1 VTGIQAD
8 FPPPHWDN
16 NTLMTEYTRSAA
28 EYRKI
33 WTVTPE
39 QNMEEFE
46 RADIL
51 LKDAQDIR
59 DALAKRGI
67 DTPGVLLP

>member
-1 VTGIQAD
+1 MPFTNAYALVVGIANYERINRL
-8 FPPPHWDN
+8 PP
-16 NTLMTEYTRSAA
+16 
-28 EYRKI
+28 
-33 WTVTPE
+33 TV
-39 QNMEEFE
+39 
-46 RADIL
+46 